1 MRVVGC
7 QRLSRRPDLLRVQS
21 DRRTRMNRLAVAALL
36 LAFATPAL
44 AGDFNYQAG
53 FNYQPQQQG
62 RRFSTPS
69 YSAPSYGHGEYYRP
83 RRLPGREVTTITP
96 TDDGGT
102 RIETRRFYD
111 TGNRASVNTRSGA
124 WSRNSPYAK

>member
-1 MRVVGC
+1 MK
-7 QRLSRRPDLLRVQS
+7 
-21 DRRTRMNRLAVAALL
+21 RLALAAFLVGL
-36 LAFATPAL
+36 ATPAF
-44 AGDFNYQAG
+44 AGDLSAG

-62 RRFSTPS
+62 RATSAPS

-102 RIETRRFYD
+102 RIETKRYYESGG
-111 TGNRASVNTRSGA
+111 TAGTKSSSGA
-124 WSRNSPYAK
+124 WSKSSPLAK